1 MRELTEH
8 EYIQVSGS
16 GIIIEIS
23 GMIGEYVGDFVYSQV
38 PALAIK
44 LPIIGTIDIKDYFPG
59 LGIDVGRNLGESI
72 GATIENI
79 IGKIPLIGCVLNKLI
94 GN

>member
-23 GMIGEYVGDFVYSQV
+23 GLIGEYLGGFIYSQV
-38 PALAIK
+38 PALTINI
-44 LPIIGTIDIKDYFPG
+44 PIIGTIDIKDYFPN
-59 LGIDVGRNLGESI
+59 LGRDVGKNIGEGI
-72 GATIENI
+72 GSTIENF
-79 IGKIPLIGCVLNKLI
+79 IGKIPLIGCLLNKLI